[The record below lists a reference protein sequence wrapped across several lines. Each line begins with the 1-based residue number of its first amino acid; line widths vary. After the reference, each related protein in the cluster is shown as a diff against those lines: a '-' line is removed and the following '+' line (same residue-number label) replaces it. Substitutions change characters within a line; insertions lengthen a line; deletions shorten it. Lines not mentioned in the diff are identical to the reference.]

1 MKKRG
6 MAIAAAVTLCSVLT
20 TGCAGAAET
29 ETAAEAAVTVE
40 DMQGAEA
47 AVTAED
53 VQSAET
59 SGDGGVIS
67 LTVWAEETN
76 HDVLGKMIDSF
87 KQEYAGQAEFDIQI
101 AASTDA
107 QTKSTV
113 LNDIHNAADVFFF
126 ADDQLSSLA
135 AGGALAKVPNADEIK
150 AVNTEG
156 SVAAASIGDTLYAYP
171 MTADN
176 GYFLYYDKTYFTD
189 EDVKSLDRILEV
201 AAENGK
207 KFSMEWDSGWYL
219 YSFFGNTGLEFGI
232 NDDGV
237 TNYCNWNTTEGDV
250 TGVDI
255 VNAMLDIAMHPGF
268 INLPDGEFVAG
279 VQDGTIIAGVSGVWN
294 AMEIQAA
301 WGSDYGAVKL
311 PTYTCAEKQI
321 QMSSFVGYKMA
332 GANAYS
338 DHVDWALRFADWIT
352 NEQNQVLRFE
362 ERNQGPSNMKAAA
375 SDAVNKVPAIQ
386 AVIAQ
391 SEYGVLQRVGNNYWD
406 PFVEFGENL
415 AAGNPSGKE
424 PQELIDT
431 LVAGITASTVN

>member
-6 MAIAAAVTLCSVLT
+6 VALAAAVTLCSMLT
-20 TGCAGAAET
+20 TGCAGAAEA
-29 ETAAEAAVTVE
+29 ETAAETE
-40 DMQGAEA
+40 TTAEA
-47 AVTAED
+47 AVSAED
-53 VQSAET
+53 VQSTET
-59 SGDGGVIS
+59 SGDGGVVS
-67 LTVWAEETN
+67 LTIWAEETN
-76 HDVLGKMIDSF
+76 HEMLGKMAESF

-101 AASTDA
+101 AVSTDA
-107 QTKSTV
+107 QTKSSV
-113 LNDIHNAADVFFF
+113 LSDIHNAADVFFF

-150 AVNTEG
+150 AANTEG
-156 SVAAASIGDTLYAYP
+156 SVAAASIGDVLYAYP

-189 EDVKSLDRILEV
+189 EDVQSLDRILEV
-201 AAENGK
+201 AAENEK

-255 VNAMLDIAMHPGF
+255 VTAMLDIAASPGF
-268 INLPDGEFVAG
+268 LNQPDSEFIAS
-279 VQDGTIIAGVSGVWN
+279 VQEGTVIAGVSGVWN

-311 PTYTCAEKQI
+311 PTFTCAEKQI

-338 DHVDWALRFADWIT
+338 AHVDWALKLADWVT

-362 ERNQGPSNMKAAA
+362 ERNQGPSNIKAAA

-391 SEYGVLQRVGNNYWD
+391 SEYGVLQRVGNHYWD
-406 PFVEFGENL
+406 PFVTFGENL
-415 AAGNPSGKE
+415 AAGNPSGTE
-424 PQELIDT
+424 PQEIIDT

>member
-1 MKKRG
+1 MKRKG
-6 MAIAAAVTLCSVLT
+6 MAVVVAAALCGMLPV
-20 TGCAGAAET
+20 GCSGAAK
-29 ETAAEAAVTVE
+29 TAADAGVSSESVQNEEAA
-40 DMQGAEA
+40 D
-47 AVTAED
+47 
-53 VQSAET
+53 
-59 SGDGGVIS
+59 DGGVVS
-67 LTVWAEETN
+67 LTIWAEETN
-76 HDVLGKMIDSF
+76 HEMLGRMAESF
-87 KQEYAGQAEFDIQI
+87 KQEYGGQAEFDIQI
-101 AASTDA
+101 VSSVDA
-107 QTKSTV
+107 QTKSDV
-113 LNDIHNAADVFFF
+113 LSDIHNAADVFFF
-126 ADDQLSSLA
+126 ADDQLTSLA

-150 AVNTEG
+150 AANTEG
-156 SVAAASIGDTLYAYP
+156 SVAAASIQDTLYAYP

-189 EDVKSLDRILEV
+189 EDVKTLDRILEV
-201 AAENGK
+201 AAENEK

-219 YSFFGNTGLEFGI
+219 YSFFGNTGLDFGI

-237 TNYCNWNTTEGDV
+237 TNHCNWNTTEGDV
-250 TGVDI
+250 IGADI

-268 INLPDGEFVAG
+268 VNLPDSEFIAG

-311 PTYTCAEKQI
+311 PTFTCAEKQI
-321 QMSSFVGYKMA
+321 QMSSFIGYKMA

-338 DHVDWALRFADWIT
+338 DHVDWALKLADWVT
-352 NEQNQVLRFE
+352 NEQNQILRFE
-362 ERNQGPSNMKAAA
+362 ERNQGPSNIKAAA
-375 SDAVNKVPAIQ
+375 SDKVEQVPAIQ

-415 AAGNPSGKE
+415 AAGNPSGKDS
-424 PQELIDT
+424 QELIDT

>member
-6 MAIAAAVTLCSVLT
+6 VVLAAAVTLCSMLT

-29 ETAAEAAVTVE
+29 ETAADTVVLSE
-40 DMQGAEA
+40 DG
-47 AVTAED
+47 
-53 VQSAET
+53 QSTET
-59 SGDGGVIS
+59 PDDGGVVS
-67 LTVWAEETN
+67 LTIWAEETS
-76 HDVLGKMIDSF
+76 HEVLGKMIDSF

-101 AASTDA
+101 AVSADA
-107 QTKSTV
+107 ETKSRV
-113 LNDIHNAADVFFF
+113 LGDIHNSADIFFL

-150 AVNTEG
+150 AANVEG
-156 SVAAASIGDTLYAYP
+156 SVEAASIGDTLYAYP
-171 MTADN
+171 MSADN
-176 GYFLYYDKTYFTD
+176 SYFLYYDKTYFTE

-201 AAENGK
+201 AAENEK

-219 YSFFGNTGLEFGI
+219 YTFFGNTGLEFGI

-237 TNYCNWNTTEGDV
+237 TNHCNWNTTQGEI

-255 VNAMLDIAMHPGF
+255 VNAMLDIAANPGF
-268 INLPDGEFVAG
+268 VNLPDSEFVAG

-294 AMEIQAA
+294 AMEIREA
-301 WGSDYGAVKL
+301 WGNDYGAVKL

-321 QMSSFVGYKMA
+321 QMSSFVGYKMV
-332 GANAYS
+332 GVNAYS
-338 DHVDWALRFADWIT
+338 AHVDWALTFADWIT
-352 NEQNQVLRFE
+352 NEQNQILRFE
-362 ERNQGPSNMKAAA
+362 ERNQGPSNIKAAA
-375 SDAVNKVPAIQ
+375 SDEVGKVPAIQ

-391 SEYGVLQRVGNNYWD
+391 SEYGVLQRVGNNYWT

-415 AAGNPSGKE
+415 AAGNPSGTD
-424 PQELIDT
+424 PQEIIDT